1 MNGSEN
7 HDVPDDELVRRS
19 VAGSEEAMSLLYTRY
34 SDRIIRYVF
43 RMTLDRPAAEDI
55 VHDTFVRFFEG
66 MDRYEPRGQLA
77 AFLFTIARR
86 VMADRLRERARSL
99 PIASPAGTAATRSPD
114 EEMEAAELKERVS
127 GALLQLS
134 DKLRE
139 VVVLRIYDGMTYAE
153 ISGITG
159 VGESTLQS
167 RLLYALE
174 ELRRILRA

>member
-1 MNGSEN
+1 
-7 HDVPDDELVRRS
+7 
-19 VAGSEEAMSLLYTRY
+19 
-34 SDRIIRYVF
+34 
-43 RMTLDRPAAEDI
+43 
-55 VHDTFVRFFEG
+55 

-77 AFLFTIARR
+77 AYLFTIARR
-86 VMADRLRERARSL
+86 VMADRLREKARPL
-99 PIASPAGTAATRSPD
+99 PITSSAGTAAARSPD

-139 VVVLRIYDGMTYAE
+139 VVVLRIYDGMSYAE

-174 ELRRILRA
+174 ELRHILRA